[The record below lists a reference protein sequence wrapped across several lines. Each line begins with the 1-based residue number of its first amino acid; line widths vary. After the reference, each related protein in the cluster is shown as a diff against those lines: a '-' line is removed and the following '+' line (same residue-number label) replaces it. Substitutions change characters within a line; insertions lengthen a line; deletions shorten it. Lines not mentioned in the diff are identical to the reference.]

1 MRYSSSMSDV
11 PNIQKRI
18 AMDAW
23 VHKGIEILADQN
35 HRTLSGQLAYLVEQ
49 ELKAAGIAIDPDT
62 LEPAKLLSAD

>member
-1 MRYSSSMSDV
+1 MRYTSSMSDV
-11 PNIQKRI
+11 PAIQKRI

-49 ELKAAGIAIDPDT
+49 ELKATGISIDPDT